1 MRLPESLRRLSIIA
15 ALFVLLVA
23 LERQGLVSLLAWT
36 DRIFP
41 SSRYP
46 WLFGLLLAACAA
58 IDLLGERRRKAV
70 LIVTSAAAICV
81 FDLRFAAICGL
92 FFAAYY
98 LVVFS
103 RAHRH
108 LKLAFLIATLAGW
121 GVLCNELLLADLHRR
136 HPWLA
141 GFGYMFAV
149 NFTFRLFRF
158 HHEMRV
164 RGFTPVPYEDY
175 LLYFLFAP
183 FFVVVPYMLAIPRF
197 DAFAAGLARRDPAV
211 EQRGIRHLAI
221 GLAFCLA
228 ASIVARVYHPREAVA
243 QAIGRGAFWLALPMG
258 LLNYPVW
265 AVLESVGPAH
275 LLVGLL
281 GIFGI
286 RIAPAFDRP
295 LLSTGI
301 LDWWRRWNVHFR
313 ELLVDLFFYPIALR
327 WRRRRYLGIVLAC
340 AAVFLVGS
348 TLFHYPKHYF
358 ALGSHVDPNVHL
370 LVENGVFFVIVAI
383 ALCLEKRR
391 GRAQPCATG
400 PRRVGRMVGTWAA
413 VFVIVVILGYG
424 SGWATKIRP
433 VEQAAARVAEATA
446 VAARGEIA
454 RAWELAAPS
463 IEDLWAATRRAP
475 RDPGPRVLLARAL
488 SFGGGLAA
496 PPADPEPSERKGV
509 EPEREPFDAQS

>member
-1 MRLPESLRRLSIIA
+1 MRMNESLGRLSTIA
-15 ALFVLLVA
+15 ALFVTLVV
-23 LERQGLVSLLAWT
+23 LENRGLVSLLAWT

-46 WLFGLLLAACAA
+46 WLFGLLFAACVA
-58 IDLLGERRRKAV
+58 IELLGDRRRKQV
-70 LIVTSAAAICV
+70 LIVTSAAAICI
-81 FDLRFAAICGL
+81 FDFRFAAFCGL

-103 RAHRH
+103 AAHRH
-108 LKLAFLIATLAGW
+108 LKLAFLIATLVGW
-121 GVLCNELLLADLHRR
+121 GVLCNEILLPDLHRA

-164 RGFTPVPYEDY
+164 RGFTPVPYDDY
-175 LLYFLFAP
+175 LLYFSFAP
-183 FFVVVPYMLAIPRF
+183 FFVIVPYMLAIPRY
-197 DAFAAGLARRDPAV
+197 DAFAKGLARRDPEV
-211 EQRGIRHLAI
+211 EERGIRHLLI
-221 GLAFCLA
+221 GIVFCLA
-228 ASIVARVYHPREAVA
+228 ASLIARVAHPKQLVA
-243 QAIGRGAFWLALPMG
+243 DAIGRREYWLAVPMG
-258 LLNYPVW
+258 LVNYPIW
-265 AVLESVGPAH
+265 AVIESVGPAH

-295 LLSTGI
+295 LLSTSI

-313 ELLVDLFFYPIALR
+313 ELLVDMFFYPIALR
-327 WRRRRYLGIVLAC
+327 WRKRRYLGIVLAC

-358 ALGSHVDPNVHL
+358 ALGSHLDPNLHL

-391 GRAQPCATG
+391 GRARPCATG
-400 PRRVGRMVGTWAA
+400 PRRVGRIAGTWAA
-413 VFVIVVILGYG
+413 VFAIVVILGYG
-424 SGWATKIRP
+424 SGWATKTRP
-433 VEQAAARVAEATA
+433 VELAAARVEEATA
-446 VAARGEIA
+446 AAARGEIA
-454 RAWELAAPS
+454 QAWEIAAPS
-463 IEDLWAATRRAP
+463 IEDLWLAARRAP
-475 RDPGPRVLLARAL
+475 RDPAPRVLLGRAL
-488 SFGGGLAA
+488 SFGGIDVQ
-496 PPADPEPSERKGV
+496 P
-509 EPEREPFDAQS
+509 